1 MITEGMFI
9 TLEGPE
15 GSGKSTLIT
24 KLSPLLQERG
34 YKVMITREPGGI
46 AIAEEI
52 RAILHNKEYT
62 MMDARTEALLYA
74 AARRQHLAEKVM
86 PALKEGYIVIC
97 DRFVDSSLA
106 YQGYA
111 RGLGINHIWN
121 MNQFAIEDCMPQLT
135 VYLDI
140 EPSVGL
146 ERIYKDSNREINRLD
161 LESISFHERVRE
173 GYVYLAE
180 RFKNRIVTVDAHQPA
195 GIVLEKVLQIIEERL

>member
-1 MITEGMFI
+1 MSTKGMFI

-34 YKVMITREPGGI
+34 YKVMVTREPGGI
-46 AIAEEI
+46 AIAEDI

-62 MMDARTEALLYA
+62 MMDARTEALLFT
-74 AARRQHLAEKVM
+74 AARRQHLAEKVI
-86 PALKEGYIVIC
+86 PALREGYIVIC

-111 RGLGINHIWN
+111 RGLGVEQIWN

-146 ERIYKDSNREINRLD
+146 ERIYQDHNREINRLD

-173 GYVYLAE
+173 GYVQLAE

>member
-1 MITEGMFI
+1 MSTKGMFI

-34 YKVMITREPGGI
+34 YKVMVTREPGGI
-46 AIAEEI
+46 AIAEDI

-62 MMDARTEALLYA
+62 MMDARTEALLFT
-74 AARRQHLAEKVM
+74 AARRQHLAEKVI
-86 PALKEGYIVIC
+86 PALREGYIVIC

-111 RGLGINHIWN
+111 RGLGVEQIWN

-146 ERIYKDSNREINRLD
+146 ERIYQDHNREINRLD

-173 GYVYLAE
+173 GYVQLAE

-195 GIVLEKVLQIIEERL
+195 GIVLEKVLQLIEERL